1 MRSFVYVGVLLT
13 AITGGMALEE
23 SAFKNAPK
31 WEPDYTLKSDEVIV
45 GFGNNCG
52 LIETNGDRERVLIV
66 NQRTSPRRMNT
77 LPF

>member
-1 MRSFVYVGVLLT
+1 MRFFEYIAIFLT

-23 SAFKNAPK
+23 SAFKDAPK
-31 WEPDYTLKSDEVIV
+31 WEPAYTLKSDEVIV

-52 LIETNGDRERVLIV
+52 LIDTNGDRERVLIV
-66 NQRTSPRRMNT
+66 KQRTSSRRTNT